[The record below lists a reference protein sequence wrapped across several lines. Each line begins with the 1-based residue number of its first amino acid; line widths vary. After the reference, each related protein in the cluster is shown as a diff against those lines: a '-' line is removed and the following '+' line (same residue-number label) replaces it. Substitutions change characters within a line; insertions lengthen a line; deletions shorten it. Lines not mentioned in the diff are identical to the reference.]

1 MSGDGVRNVILG
13 MQAGCCVNS
22 DLIIYSWELM
32 PDKSL
37 CKTLAQVLRLVGATM
52 CRLSAQNVSI
62 GNRAGNGSS
71 TVSNNTGQCNVFI
84 GSYAGCKTRDGH
96 SNIGIGAKAGFC
108 ISNGSINVFI
118 GCYAGCAMTSC
129 CGNVLIGGYGG
140 RCSSG
145 ADNIYLGT
153 CAGRGSST
161 VGNNTGGHNVAIGY
175 QAGLSIASGTD
186 NVFFGKQAGYYNNWW
201 EECFYW

>member
-1 MSGDGVRNVILG
+1 
-13 MQAGCCVNS
+13 
-22 DLIIYSWELM
+22 
-32 PDKSL
+32 
-37 CKTLAQVLRLVGATM
+37 M
-52 CRLSAQNVSI
+52 CRLGAQNVSI

-129 CGNVLIGGYGG
+129 CGNVLIGGYG

-175 QAGLSIASGTD
+175 QAGLSITSGQIMFSLVNKQDTTIIVVGRMFLLVTLRD
-186 NVFFGKQAGYYNNWW
+186 TSTILVRRMFFLVLDLDTVINL
-201 EECFYW
+201 ELIMFS